1 MMQELER
8 EAWEKIAE
16 RIGIAA
22 DGLESLIN
30 AMEQGGEF
38 FGKLDEEMESLEEER
53 LLEWRELVKAMRY
66 GVAAVLYVGE
76 FAAERCRF
84 EMLDAH
90 PPDQD
95 QGMQD
100 NRYDRKGED
109 HHEGL

>member
-1 MMQELER
+1 MQELVR

-16 RIGIAA
+16 RMGIAA
-22 DGLESLIN
+22 DELESLIAN
-30 AMEQGGEF
+30 MEQVGDSF
-38 FGKLDEEMESLEEER
+38 KKLNEEMESSKEER

-95 QGMQD
+95 QGIQD
-100 NRYDRKGED
+100 DREDRKGEE

>member
-1 MMQELER
+1 MMQELTR
-8 EAWEKIAE
+8 ETWEKIAE
-16 RIGIAA
+16 RIGVAA
-22 DGLESLIN
+22 DEIESLIDGI
-30 AMEQGGEF
+30 ESDGEAF
-38 FGKLDEEMESLEEER
+38 EKLTEEMESSKEEV

-95 QGMQD
+95 QGMKD
-100 NRYDRKGED
+100 NRHDRKGED